1 MTVRT
6 KSAVLKTA
14 AVAACALSIIAGTVF
29 PSHLA
34 IARSASSAIPNIAP
48 GFSVVMAGQAATVV
62 STVHYQAFGALICS
76 FTNCQADFPQPGANR
91 QLNVTRISCY
101 FGGTAGSTY
110 SYRDIELRKATGAVL
125 LAEHLPVDSSN
136 AYDGIFL
143 LNRAVDLQIAAS
155 QHMHVALILESGT
168 VIGSNCSATGTLST
182 LG

>member
-1 MTVRT
+1 MTIRT

-110 SYRDIELRKATGAVL
+110 SYGDIELRKGAGTAL
-125 LAEHLPVDSSN
+125 LVELLPVDSSSAN
-136 AYDGIFL
+136 GIFL

-155 QHMHVALILESGT
+155 QHMHVSLILESGT